1 MIKRFMKHAPDDSSS
16 SGALNDLSFLLII
29 FFIVIAGFNVN
40 KGFLL
45 NLPVKDKPR
54 IVKTDDLMK
63 CKLTADGSIIL
74 DEKNITIEQLRTA
87 VEEKKNEWPNMTF
100 LLLIDANT
108 EYQNIVNVIY
118 EIKQQKIE
126 NFSFRMCE
134 SPLAGGVE

>member
-63 CKLTADGSIIL
+63 CRLTADGNIL
-74 DEKNITIEQLRTA
+74 VDNRQLTLEELRTSIQ
-87 VEEKKNEWPNMTF
+87 EKKAEWPNMTF
-100 LLLIDANT
+100 LLLIDSET
-108 EYQNIVNVIY
+108 EYQKVVDIIY
-118 EIKQQKIE
+118 EIKQQKVE
-126 NFSFRMCE
+126 NFSFRME
-134 SPLAGGVE
+134 DSDV

>member
-1 MIKRFMKHAPDDSSS
+1 MIKRFMKHAPDESSS

-45 NLPVKDKPR
+45 NLPLKDKPR

-63 CKLTADGSIIL
+63 CRLVADGSIIL
-74 DEKNITIEQLRTA
+74 DNKRLTLEELRTA
-87 VEEKKNEWPNMTF
+87 IAEKKAEWPNMTF
-100 LLLIDANT
+100 MLLIDGNT
-108 EYQNIVNVIY
+108 EYQHVVDIIY

-126 NFSFRMCE
+126 NFSFKLDGE
-134 SPLAGGVE
+134 

>member
-63 CKLTADGSIIL
+63 CRLTADGNIL
-74 DEKNITIEQLRTA
+74 VDNRQLTLEELRTSIQ
-87 VEEKKNEWPNMTF
+87 EKKAEWPNMTF
-100 LLLIDANT
+100 LLLIDSET
-108 EYQNIVNVIY
+108 EYQKVVDIIY
-118 EIKQQKIE
+118 EIKQQKVE
-126 NFSFRMCE
+126 NFSFRME
-134 SPLAGGVE
+134 GSDV

>member
-1 MIKRFMKHAPDDSSS
+1 MKHAPDDSSS

-63 CKLTADGSIIL
+63 CRLTPDGAILVDNKRLTL
-74 DEKNITIEQLRTA
+74 DELRTA
-87 VEEKKNEWPNMTF
+87 IAEKKAEWPNMTF
-100 LLLIDANT
+100 LLLIDSET
-108 EYQNIVNVIY
+108 EYQRVVDIIY
-118 EIKQQKIE
+118 EIKQLKIE
-126 NFSFRMCE
+126 NFSFRME
-134 SPLAGGVE
+134 DSNV

>member
-1 MIKRFMKHAPDDSSS
+1 MIKRFMKHAPDDPSS

-63 CKLTADGSIIL
+63 CRLTPDGTILVDNKSLTL
-74 DEKNITIEQLRTA
+74 DELCTAIT
-87 VEEKKNEWPNMTF
+87 EKKAEWPNMTF
-100 LLLIDANT
+100 LLLIDSET
-108 EYQNIVNVIY
+108 EYQRVVDIIY
-118 EIKQQKIE
+118 EIKQLKIE
-126 NFSFRMCE
+126 NFSFRME
-134 SPLAGGVE
+134 DSNV

>member
-54 IVKTDDLMK
+54 IVKTEDLLK
-63 CKLTADGSIIL
+63 CSLKADGSIIL
-74 DEKNITIEQLRTA
+74 DGSLVSLEELKTK
-87 VEEKKNEWPNMTF
+87 VEEKKSQWPNMTF
-100 LLLIDANT
+100 LLLIDEEA
-108 EYQNIVNVIY
+108 EYQNVIDIVY

-126 NFSFRMCE
+126 NFSFKLNGE
-134 SPLAGGVE
+134 

>member
-1 MIKRFMKHAPDDSSS
+1 MIKRFMKHTPDDSSS

-63 CKLTADGSIIL
+63 CKLTSDGSILL
-74 DEKNITIEQLRTA
+74 DGKRVTIDGLRTSIS
-87 VEEKKNEWPNMTF
+87 EKKAEWPNMTF
-100 LLLIDANT
+100 LLLIDSET
-108 EYQNIVNVIY
+108 EYQHVVDIIY
-118 EIKQQKIE
+118 EIKQLKVE
-126 NFSFRMCE
+126 NFSFRME
-134 SPLAGGVE
+134 DSNV

>member
-1 MIKRFMKHAPDDSSS
+1 MIKRFMKRAPDDSSS

-45 NLPVKDKPR
+45 KLPVKDKPR

-63 CKLTADGSIIL
+63 CQLKSDGSILIDNKSMSL
-74 DEKNITIEQLRTA
+74 EELKTA
-87 VEEKKNEWPNMTF
+87 ISEKKAEWPNMTF
-100 LLLIDANT
+100 LLLISPDT
-108 EYQNIVNVIY
+108 EYQSVVDIIY

-126 NFSFRMCE
+126 NFSFKMTE
-134 SPLAGGVE
+134 

>member
-1 MIKRFMKHAPDDSSS
+1 MIKRFMKRAPDDSSS

-63 CKLTADGSIIL
+63 CRLQADGSILIDNKSLSL
-74 DEKNITIEQLRTA
+74 DELRTTIS
-87 VEEKKNEWPNMTF
+87 EKKAKWPNMTF
-100 LLLIDANT
+100 LLLIDPDT
-108 EYQNIVNVIY
+108 EYQSVVNIIY

-126 NFSFRMCE
+126 NFSFRME
-134 SPLAGGVE
+134 G

>member
-1 MIKRFMKHAPDDSSS
+1 MIKRFMKHTPDDSSS

-54 IVKTDDLMK
+54 IVKTDDWMK
-63 CKLTADGSIIL
+63 CRLTAEGSIL
-74 DEKNITIEQLRTA
+74 VDEKCLTVEQLRTA
-87 VEEKKNEWPNMTF
+87 IAEKKAEWPNMTF
-100 LLLIDANT
+100 LLQIDSET
-108 EYQNIVNVIY
+108 EYQKVVDIIY

-126 NFSFRMCE
+126 NFSFRMV
-134 SPLAGGVE
+134 GGE

>member
-63 CKLTADGSIIL
+63 CRLTSDGSLFIDDQCL
-74 DEKNITIEQLRTA
+74 TLAELSAE
-87 VEEKKNEWPNMTF
+87 VEKKKAEWPNMTF
-100 LLLIDANT
+100 LLLIDPDT
-108 EYQNIVNVIY
+108 EYQHVVDIIY

-126 NFSFRMCE
+126 KFSFRKE
-134 SPLAGGVE
+134 E

>member
-1 MIKRFMKHAPDDSSS
+1 MIKRFMKHAPDDPSS

-63 CKLTADGSIIL
+63 CRLTPDGTILVDNKSLTL
-74 DEKNITIEQLRTA
+74 DELCTAIT
-87 VEEKKNEWPNMTF
+87 EKKAEWPNMTF
-100 LLLIDANT
+100 LLLIDSET
-108 EYQNIVNVIY
+108 EYQHVVDIIY
-118 EIKQQKIE
+118 EIKQQKVE
-126 NFSFRMCE
+126 NFSFRME
-134 SPLAGGVE
+134 DSNV

>member
-1 MIKRFMKHAPDDSSS
+1 MIKRFMKHATDDSSS

-63 CKLTADGSIIL
+63 CRLTADGNL
-74 DEKNITIEQLRTA
+74 LVDNRQLTL
-87 VEEKKNEWPNMTF
+87 EELRNAINDKKAEWPNMTF
-100 LLLIDANT
+100 LLLIDSET
-108 EYQNIVNVIY
+108 EYQRVVDIIY
-118 EIKQQKIE
+118 EIKQQKVE
-126 NFSFRMCE
+126 NFSFRME
-134 SPLAGGVE
+134 DSDV

>member
-1 MIKRFMKHAPDDSSS
+1 M
-16 SGALNDLSFLLII
+16 NDLSFLLII

-63 CKLTADGSIIL
+63 CQLTADGSIML
-74 DEKNITIEQLRTA
+74 DGKNLSIEELRTA
-87 VEEKKNEWPNMTF
+87 VEEKKAEWPNMTF
-100 LLLIDANT
+100 LLLIDENT
-108 EYQNIVNVIY
+108 EYQHVVDIIY

-126 NFSFRMCE
+126 NFSFRMTE
-134 SPLAGGVE
+134 AGQ